1 MLKGVAQRTDGPDGL
16 PLAQLRAFFEV
27 LLFLFGGN
35 TGQQALPAGQ
45 SRQHQGAVVG
55 DELFRQTLHIHRL
68 LPQCGQLSQRR
79 CAVLRFQSIRNMEQV
94 APVGDA
100 CHPADNIS
108 IDFCGH
114 AGAGVE
120 DREGVTHGT
129 VGQAGDQ
136 LCTTG
141 RQL

>member
-1 MLKGVAQRTDGPDGL
+1 
-16 PLAQLRAFFEV
+16 
-27 LLFLFGGN
+27 
-35 TGQQALPAGQ
+35 
-45 SRQHQGAVVG
+45 
-55 DELFRQTLHIHRL
+55 
-68 LPQCGQLSQRR
+68 
-79 CAVLRFQSIRNMEQV
+79 MEQV

-100 CHPADNIS
+100 RHPADNIG

-114 AGAGVE
+114 TGAGVE
-120 DREGVTHGT
+120 DREGVAHGT

>member
-1 MLKGVAQRTDGPDGL
+1 
-16 PLAQLRAFFEV
+16 
-27 LLFLFGGN
+27 
-35 TGQQALPAGQ
+35 
-45 SRQHQGAVVG
+45 
-55 DELFRQTLHIHRL
+55 
-68 LPQCGQLSQRR
+68 
-79 CAVLRFQSIRNMEQV
+79 MEQV
-94 APVGDA
+94 AAVGDA
-100 CHPADNIS
+100 RHPADNIG

-129 VGQAGDQ
+129 VGQAGDE